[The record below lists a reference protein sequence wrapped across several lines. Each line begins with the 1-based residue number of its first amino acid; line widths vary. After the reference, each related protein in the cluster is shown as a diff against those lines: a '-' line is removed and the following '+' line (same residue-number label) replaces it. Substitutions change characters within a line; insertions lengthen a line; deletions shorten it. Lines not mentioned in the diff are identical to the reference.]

1 MKLTV
6 ENLCKKIKDRVIL
19 DNINLNLESGNVY
32 GFVGRNGSG
41 KTMLFRAVS
50 GLINIDSGKVMLD
63 EKELH
68 KDMQVLPDMGI
79 ILENAG
85 LYSEFTGRK
94 NLQILADIRKKI
106 TPEEVDKAIEKV
118 GLDPSDR
125 RTYRKYSLGM
135 KQRIILAQAIMEH
148 PSILFLDEPTTYL
161 DIRYQLDILRL
172 VKKLNREYG
181 ITIVMVLHEINQA
194 IHFSDEVIGLKDG
207 KVLVQ
212 GDPKDVITTESIS
225 ELYDVHL
232 NVADIDGQKFV
243 LTV

>member
-94 NLQILADIRKKI
+94 NLQILAGIRKKI
-106 TPEEVDKAIEKV
+106 TPEEVDKAIERV
-118 GLDPSDR
+118 GLDPDDK

-135 KQRIILAQAIMEH
+135 KQRIVLAQAIMEH
-148 PSILFLDEPTTYL
+148 PSILFLDEPTNAL
-161 DIRYQLDILRL
+161 DEDGVNRIRRIVAEEKERGSIVLLASHNKEDIEMLADK
-172 VKKLNREYG
+172 VYYME
-181 ITIVMVLHEINQA
+181 
-194 IHFSDEVIGLKDG
+194 DG
-207 KVLVQ
+207 K
-212 GDPKDVITTESIS
+212 IR
-225 ELYDVHL
+225 
-232 NVADIDGQKFV
+232 
-243 LTV
+243 

>member
-94 NLQILADIRKKI
+94 NLQILAGIRKKI
-106 TPEEVDKAIEKV
+106 TTEEVDKAIERV
-118 GLDPSDR
+118 GLDPDDR

-135 KQRIILAQAIMEH
+135 KQRIVLAQAIMEH
-148 PSILFLDEPTTYL
+148 PSILFLDEPTNAL
-161 DIRYQLDILRL
+161 D
-172 VKKLNREYG
+172 EYG
-181 ITIVMVLHEINQA
+181 VNRIRRIVAEEKERGSIVLLASHNKEDIEMLADKVYYMV
-194 IHFSDEVIGLKDG
+194 DG
-207 KVLVQ
+207 R
-212 GDPKDVITTESIS
+212 IR
-225 ELYDVHL
+225 
-232 NVADIDGQKFV
+232 
-243 LTV
+243 